1 MAAFRGHRAT
11 AKAVARCA
19 AATQRRKAR
28 AHSTSRHL
36 SAKLGR
42 WTTVVSKGERADDQS
57 RHRYSA
63 VFVHGRFRDWNRN
76 RRCDLPDLAGQSA
89 TPLLV
94 RACWY
99 VDVRR
104 DTRDKRCANVFRAD
118 FSCA

>member
-42 WTTVVSKGERADDQS
+42 WSTVCQKGS
-57 RHRYSA
+57 
-63 VFVHGRFRDWNRN
+63 
-76 RRCDLPDLAGQSA
+76 
-89 TPLLV
+89 V
-94 RACWY
+94 RMIR
-99 VDVRR
+99 VVI
-104 DTRDKRCANVFRAD
+104 DTVL
-118 FSCA
+118 FSCMGAFVTGIVIAAATFLI